1 AKRMTSALRSGDTAA
16 RVGGDEFVVVAED
29 IDSAYAFALADR
41 LRARVQQTLDIGG
54 HQLLPSVS
62 IGIAIAAGELPVRAG
77 ELLRDADS
85 ALYRA
90 KERGRDRVEIFEEAL
105 RLQAVERLQVESELR
120 AAVACGGLALHYQ
133 PIIDI
138 AAGHVTG
145 YEALLRWP
153 RGPGTTWTPDRFLDI
168 AEETGLVMSIGEWVL
183 DRAVAFAAARPDS
196 FVSVNLSVRQLYSPG
211 LTERVRRV
219 LANHAVHPHRLHLE
233 LVESALI
240 GSGGSVL
247 TTLRGLDELGVRLA
261 VDDFGT
267 GYSALSY
274 LRDLPVGELKIDRS
288 FVERLGLESDADR
301 ITEALIAL
309 GRALGLDVIAEG
321 VETREQAEWLA
332 QSHCPKAQGF
342 YFGPPAPDVMW
353 EASVN

>member
-1 AKRMTSALRSGDTAA
+1 M
-16 RVGGDEFVVVAED
+16 
-29 IDSAYAFALADR
+29 
-41 LRARVQQTLDIGG
+41 
-54 HQLLPSVS
+54 
-62 IGIAIAAGELPVRAG
+62 
-77 ELLRDADS
+77 
-85 ALYRA
+85 
-90 KERGRDRVEIFEEAL
+90 
-105 RLQAVERLQVESELR
+105 
-120 AAVACGGLALHYQ
+120 
-133 PIIDI
+133 
-138 AAGHVTG
+138 
-145 YEALLRWP
+145 
-153 RGPGTTWTPDRFLDI
+153 
-168 AEETGLVMSIGEWVL
+168 
-183 DRAVAFAAARPDS
+183 
-196 FVSVNLSVRQLYSPG
+196 
-211 LTERVRRV
+211 
-219 LANHAVHPHRLHLE
+219 
-233 LVESALI
+233 
-240 GSGGSVL
+240 L

-309 GRALGLDVIAEG
+309 GRTLGLDVIAEG